1 MASRC
6 EMNTQAMGAFPDGE
20 WDFGRMFSMEEPD
33 SIPELLD
40 QCYIPHDID
49 EGLHFT
55 IPSAFYAAPESDV
68 SMVEDE
74 SLFYSWHTLNP
85 DFHFDSQESSNNSNS
100 SSRVFLPYSSHE
112 LYFLNDSN
120 PIQATNNNSLSMDI
134 SITDEKNT
142 GLFVPLFPE
151 IAMAET
157 AYMNGDM
164 SGEEIG
170 NLDDNLK
177 PAADDV
183 LQLKRKLDVP
193 EPTANTLGDMKKK
206 SRVTRNVQ
214 KSMKDALS
222 EKNQKN
228 LPNISHD
235 EEESNAGPDG
245 QSSRSCSSEDENASQ
260 DSDSKVSEALNSN
273 GKTRATRGAA
283 TDPQSLYARK
293 RRERINERLKIL
305 QNLVPN
311 GTKVDISTMLEDAV
325 HYVKFLQL
333 QIKLLSSDDLWMYA
347 PLAYNGIDIGVNQK
361 LSRFL

>member
-1 MASRC
+1 
-6 EMNTQAMGAFPDGE
+6 
-20 WDFGRMFSMEEPD
+20 MENGTSAECSPWK
-33 SIPELLD
+33 SLIPSQNYL
-40 QCYIPHDID
+40 ISAIFPHDID
-49 EGLHFT
+49 QGLHFT
-55 IPSAFYAAPESDV
+55 IPSAFYPAPESDV

-74 SLFYSWHTLNP
+74 SF
-85 DFHFDSQESSNNSNS
+85 
-100 SSRVFLPYSSHE
+100 HE
-112 LYFLNDSN
+112 LYFLDDSN
-120 PIQATNNNSLSMDI
+120 PIQATNNNSMFMDI

-142 GLFVPLFPE
+142 GLFMPLFPE

-157 AYMNGDM
+157 ALSKGSLMFQNQQPTRWATSRKNPG
-164 SGEEIG
+164 
-170 NLDDNLK
+170 
-177 PAADDV
+177 
-183 LQLKRKLDVP
+183 LQ
-193 EPTANTLGDMKKK
+193 EMCKK
-206 SRVTRNVQ
+206 S
-214 KSMKDALS
+214 KKDALS

-228 LPNISHD
+228 LPNISND

-245 QSSRSCSSEDENASQ
+245 QSSRSCSSEDDNASQ
-260 DSDSKVSEALNSN
+260 DSDSKVSEALDSN

-293 RRERINERLKIL
+293 RRGRINERLKIL

-347 PLAYNGIDIGVNQK
+347 PLAYNGIDIGLNQK

>member
-1 MASRC
+1 
-6 EMNTQAMGAFPDGE
+6 MNTQAMGAFPDGE
-20 WDFGRMFSMEEPD
+20 WDFSRMFSMEDPD

-40 QCYIPHDID
+40 HK
-49 EGLHFT
+49 
-55 IPSAFYAAPESDV
+55 
-68 SMVEDE
+68 VEDE

-85 DFHFDSQESSNNSNS
+85 DFHFDSLESSNNSNS

-112 LYFLNDSN
+112 LY
-120 PIQATNNNSLSMDI
+120 
-134 SITDEKNT
+134 KNT
-142 GLFVPLFPE
+142 GLFMPLFPE

-157 AYMNGDM
+157 ACMNGDM
-164 SGEEIG
+164 SGEEIR
-170 NLDDNLK
+170 NVDDNLK

-193 EPTANTLGDMKKK
+193 ESTANTVGDIKKK
-206 SRVTRNVQ
+206 SRVTRNVK
-214 KSMKDALS
+214 KSKKHVLS

-245 QSSRSCSSEDENASQ
+245 QSSRSCSSEDDNASQ
-260 DSDSKVSEALNSN
+260 DSDS
-273 GKTRATRGAA
+273 KTRATRGAA

-347 PLAYNGIDIGVNQK
+347 PLPYNGIDIGLNQK